1 MKKISFINLVAC
13 GTWLS
18 LQGAA
23 APAMTITNLQPSATF
38 FVFCHSL
45 NSNAKQAKYYTR
57 SLPDESHR
65 PWFILNHSV
74 VSFDFPDTDLNPRK
88 SNRNKTTLGQAGE
101 LRTIDHIVRETTSSV
116 CKNRNGVMVGVSRGA
131 VASINYCALY
141 KPQHIKAL
149 IIESPFD
156 HIDNAIAQRVKNSH
170 CSWIP
175 GINKVGSVVFPYF
188 YPKHQKNGPQP
199 INVIAELSKDLPILL
214 VHSKQDKVTPVTC
227 SHRLINILKQAGH
240 QHVYFLELDQ
250 GAHAKL
256 HLSDNAKLYQE
267 VAHAFLAKYE
277 FAHDPE
283 LAKAG
288 KEYLEKCKIVPA

>member
-1 MKKISFINLVAC
+1 MKKISFITLVTFGA
-13 GTWLS
+13 WLS

-23 APAMTITNLQPSATF
+23 APAITITNLQPSATF

-88 SNRNKTTLGQAGE
+88 SNRNKTTLGQASE
-101 LRTIDHIVRETTSSV
+101 LRAIDHVVREITAQS
-116 CKNRNGVMVGVSRGA
+116 CKNRSGVMVGVSRGA

-149 IIESPFD
+149 ILESPFD
-156 HIDNAIAQRVKNSH
+156 HIDNAIAQRVQNSY

-175 GINKVGSVVFPYF
+175 GINKVGSAIFPYL
-188 YPKHQKNGPQP
+188 YPKHQKKGPQP
-199 INVIAELSKDLPILL
+199 INIITELPKDLPILL
-214 VHSKQDKVTPVTC
+214 VHSKQDKVTPVAC
-227 SHRLINILKQAGH
+227 SYRLINILKQAGH
-240 QHVYFLELDQ
+240 QHVYFLEFEQ

-256 HLSDNAKLYQE
+256 HLSDNAQLYQE
-267 VAHAFLAKYE
+267 VAHAFLAKYG

-283 LAKAG
+283 LATAG
-288 KEYLEKCKIVPA
+288 KASLEKYKIVPA